1 MNNLTENVK
10 IKRTHSEGDDCME
23 NYVSK
28 FTGFLEKDK
37 KLSENTLQSYRR
49 DIEQYMHY
57 VTANNLD
64 FKTATKTSIITYL
77 MYLQKEGKATST
89 ISRNLASIRSF
100 YQYMVRMKEI
110 EDDPTEGLESPKM
123 EKKLPKVLSVSEVNL
138 LLEQPKCVDLKG
150 YRDKAMLEV
159 LYATGIRVSEL
170 INLNLEDINVEMGF
184 IKCKNAHKERV
195 IPVGNKACA
204 ALTDYLTNARNAMIH
219 TDNEQA
225 LFVNTNGSRLT
236 RQGFW
241 KIIKQYKTQAKISM
255 DITPHTLRH
264 SFATH
269 LVENGADLHAIQE
282 MLGHSDISS
291 TQIYA
296 QLANNKLK
304 EVYQKTHPRA

>member
-1 MNNLTENVK
+1 MNK
-10 IKRTHSEGDDCME
+10 
-23 NYVSK
+23 YVTN
-28 FTGFLEKDK
+28 FTDFLVNDK
-37 KLSENTLQSYRR
+37 KLSDNTLQSYRR
-49 DIEQYMHY
+49 DIEQYMSY
-57 VTANNLD
+57 IDSNNLD
-64 FKTATKTSIITYL
+64 FKSANKTSIITYL

-100 YQYMVRMKEI
+100 YQYMVRTRVVE
-110 EDDPTEGLESPKM
+110 EDPTEGLESPKM
-123 EKKLPKVLSVSEVNL
+123 EKKLPKILSVNEVNL

-150 YRDKAMLEV
+150 YRDKAMLEI

-170 INLNLEDINVEMGF
+170 INLDVADVNVEMGF
-184 IKCKNAHKERV
+184 IKCRNAHKERV
-195 IPVGNKACA
+195 IPVGATACS
-204 ALTDYLTNARNAMIH
+204 ALAEYLKQARNAMIH
-219 TDNEQA
+219 TDKETA
-225 LFVNTNGSRLT
+225 LFVNTNGGRLT

-241 KIIKQYKTQAKISM
+241 KIIKQYKNQAKISM

-269 LVENGADLHAIQE
+269 LVENGADLRAIQE

-296 QLANNKLK
+296 QLANSKLK

>member
-1 MNNLTENVK
+1 MNKHVTN
-10 IKRTHSEGDDCME
+10 
-23 NYVSK
+23 
-28 FTGFLEKDK
+28 FTNFLVNDK
-37 KLSENTLQSYRR
+37 KLSDNTLQSYRR
-49 DIEQYMHY
+49 DIEQYMSY
-57 VTANNLD
+57 VDSNSLD
-64 FKTATKTSIITYL
+64 FKVANKTSIITYL

-100 YQYMVRMKEI
+100 YQYMVRTNVVE
-110 EDDPTEGLESPKM
+110 EDPTEGLESPKM
-123 EKKLPKVLSVSEVNL
+123 EKKLPKILSVNEVNL

-170 INLNLEDINVEMGF
+170 INLDIADVNVEMGF
-184 IKCKNAHKERV
+184 IKCRNAHKERI
-195 IPVGNKACA
+195 IPVGATACS
-204 ALTDYLTNARNAMIH
+204 ALSEYLKQARNAMIH
-219 TDNEQA
+219 TDKETA
-225 LFVNTNGSRLT
+225 LFVNTNGGRLT

-241 KIIKQYKTQAKISM
+241 KIIKQYKNQAKISM

-269 LVENGADLHAIQE
+269 LVENGADLRAIQE

-296 QLANNKLK
+296 QLANSKLK